1 MKDIPLLTAK
11 VLVIILISG
20 LTAWAFNYFRPS
32 PLGWSWHHSSPS
44 TPVIDNFEAMN
55 AVLQKPG
62 TVLIDARPSLFY
74 KIGHLPGA
82 INLPVDETDEATL
95 NAWRTGQ
102 NSKSIIIIYC
112 TDDLCQMA
120 DKLSK
125 RLTVLGMFPIIFSPG
140 FAGWEKAN
148 LPIESDFKP
157 LP

>member
-11 VLVIILISG
+11 VLVITLISG

-32 PLGWSWHHSSPS
+32 PLSWSWHPSSPL
-44 TPVIDNFEAMN
+44 TPIIDNFEAMKTM
-55 AVLQKPG
+55 LQKPG
-62 TVLIDARPSLFY
+62 TVLIDARPNLFY

-82 INLPVDETDEATL
+82 VNLPVEETDAATL
-95 NAWRTGQ
+95 STWRAGQ
-102 NSKSIIIIYC
+102 NSESTIIIYC

-120 DKLSK
+120 NQLSK
-125 RLTVLGMFPIIFSPG
+125 RLTVLGLFPIIFSPG